1 MKKFLIMCM
10 TTLLL
15 LNTAASFAAQLTNK
29 TGKESTNETCK
40 RPPAPPKD
48 KNGHPLPPPKDKN
61 GNQPTKDQP
70 PHDSQHGCPPPSEK
84 KHEVRAI

>member
-15 LNTAASFAAQLTNK
+15 LNTAASFAAQPTNK

-48 KNGHPLPPPKDKN
+48 KNGHPLPPKDHN

-84 KHEVRAI
+84 NHAVRAI